1 MEALRAGVD
10 DSPLGR
16 AVTAA
21 LNVTAEIPSQ
31 VETWQRAPLQVLA
44 RLHVVAARSF
54 CAEAD
59 LGRPRADDVVVD
71 PLHIGPVPS
80 PSEVAP
86 RLAALADLVTT
97 PTDAPAVVLA
107 AVVHGEL
114 LTLRPFAWGSGLVA
128 RAGVRLVLASRGVDP
143 DLMTAPEAGMLSLG
157 RRSYV
162 DGVRDYQSGEPDAMA
177 RWVIWNAGAIGYGAS
192 SARG

>member
-1 MEALRAGVD
+1 MDALRAGVD

-16 AVTAA
+16 AVAAA
-21 LNVTAEIPSQ
+21 LDVTAEVPAQ

-54 CAEAD
+54 CAEVD
-59 LGRPRADDVVVD
+59 LGRPRTDETVID
-71 PLHIGPVPS
+71 PLHIGAVPP

-86 RLAALADLVTT
+86 RLAALADLVTA
-97 PTDAPAVVLA
+97 PSDAPAVVLA
-107 AVVHGEL
+107 AIVHGEIL
-114 LTLRPFAWGSGLVA
+114 ALRPFAWGSGLVA

-143 DLMTAPEAGMLSLG
+143 DLMSAPEVGMLSLG

-162 DGVRDYQSGEPDAMA
+162 DAARDYMSGEPEAVA
-177 RWVIWNAGAIGYGAS
+177 RWITWNAGAIGYGAT
-192 SARG
+192 SARA